1 MSQKAFKKSL
11 GTIDVIALAFG
22 AMIGWGWVVLAGGW
36 VQSAGVLGAVLAF
49 FLGGLA
55 VLFIGLTYAEL
66 AASMPVTGGEHTYT
80 YRAMGVHASFFC
92 SWMMLFGYLSVVA
105 FEAVALPT
113 VVEYLIPNYNQGY
126 MYNIAGWDVYAT
138 WVAVGMAG
146 SILMTW
152 LNIRGM
158 EVSAW
163 FQKLA
168 VFGILIVGIMLFIGA
183 LLFSPDTVGRV
194 PSFTENKW
202 AGIMSVMVMVPF
214 MFVGF
219 DVIPQ
224 AAEEID
230 LTRPKI
236 ALYLMVSL
244 VIAVM
249 WYMGIAWSVGTV
261 LNADQA
267 ANSTLA
273 TADAMTQAW
282 NGKWAGTLLVIAGV
296 LGILSSWNAFLIG
309 GSRLIYAMSQSYM
322 LPEFLGKLHPRY
334 HTPTAAILLLGGL
347 ATIAPL
353 FGRKMLVWIVDAGGF
368 GVVIA
373 YTLVALSFLVLR
385 IKEPT
390 TMVRPVKIPAG
401 KLVGVITLIAAC
413 SMIYLY
419 MPGSP
424 SALIPVEWAIF
435 AGWTLLGVI
444 LYANALKKFPGKSK
458 AFMDEEITAIKARN
472 QQWLKEHGM
481 PSKAFEKA

>member
-1 MSQKAFKKSL
+1 MSDKAFKKSL

-22 AMIGWGWVVLAGGW
+22 AMVGWGWVVLAGGW
-36 VQSAGVLGAVLAF
+36 VQSAGVIGAALAF
-49 FLGGLA
+49 LLGGIA

-80 YRAMGVHASFFC
+80 HRAMGVHISFIC
-92 SWMMLFGYLSVVA
+92 SWCMLFGYLSVVA

-113 VVEYLIPNYNQGY
+113 VVEYLIPNYNQGF

-168 VFGILIVGIMLFIGA
+168 VFGILIVGVMLFIGA
-183 LLFSPDTVGRV
+183 LLFSPETANFDAIPNFVNGM
-194 PSFTENKW
+194 
-202 AGIMSVMVMVPF
+202 AGVMTVMVMVPF

-236 ALYLMVSL
+236 ALFLMVSL
-244 VIAVM
+244 VVAVM
-249 WYMGIAWSVGTV
+249 WYMGIAWSVGSV
-261 LNADQA
+261 LTNEQA

-273 TADAMTQAW
+273 TADAMSVAW
-282 NGKWAGTLLVIAGV
+282 NGKWAGTLLVTAGV

-309 GSRLIYAMSQSYM
+309 GSRLIFAMSKSYM
-322 LPEFLGKLHPRY
+322 LPESLSKLHPKY
-334 HTPTAAILLLGGL
+334 NTPVAAILLLGGL

-390 TMVRPVKIPAG
+390 TMVRPVVIPAG
-401 KLVGVITLIAAC
+401 KVVGVITLIAAG

-419 MPGSP
+419 LPGKA
-424 SALIPVEWAIF
+424 SALTPVEWQIF
-435 AGWTLLGVI
+435 AGWIVLGVA
-444 LYANALKKFPGKSK
+444 LYAYALNKYPGKSK
-458 AFMDEEITAIKARN
+458 AFMDAEIQAVKDKN
-472 QQWLKEHGM
+472 QQWLKEQGM
-481 PSKAFEKA
+481 PSKAFE